1 MIFYYTLS
9 SVQYS
14 IIISKPPLEEDL
26 NKMQRLTDIHYVER
40 ESTWHVSIRSKLF
53 VLFITDP
60 RLVFLI
66 EYALNKYLLLN
77 DT

>member
-26 NKMQRLTDIHYVER
+26 NNAETHGHSLGGERVYLACLHQINAGCFIH
-40 ESTWHVSIRSKLF
+40 H
-53 VLFITDP
+53 
-60 RLVFLI
+60 
-66 EYALNKYLLLN
+66 
-77 DT
+77 